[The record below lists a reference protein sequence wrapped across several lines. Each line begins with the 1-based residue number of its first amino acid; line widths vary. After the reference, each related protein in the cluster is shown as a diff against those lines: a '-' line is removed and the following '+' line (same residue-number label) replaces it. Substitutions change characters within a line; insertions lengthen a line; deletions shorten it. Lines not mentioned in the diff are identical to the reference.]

1 MTEQTPVPHPTPGGP
16 IRYLLDPFGFA
27 RDVLHALKEFALDA
41 LPWIALAITIGAVVL
56 VVWRLFLALRDR
68 RLREGARRVRIL
80 PPPEVD
86 PQQARLL
93 WMSLHALLR
102 PWWKRLVFGQPHLGF
117 EVVGRPEEIDVA
129 LWVPQDVPRGLVE
142 RAVEVAFPGA
152 RTEPSDADP
161 LAELARSDGHLEACE
176 FRLAEPE
183 WFPVGEGAGDE
194 SLDLAL
200 AALTGL
206 GENENAFVQ
215 VLARPL
221 TSRAR
226 YRLLR
231 AARVLR
237 SGGRPGRFSWRV
249 GRGGAGHRPAPDP
262 TIEGD
267 VRAIL
272 SKAASPLWACTV
284 RVAVRSSDREQAR
297 GRIHGLAGAFAVF
310 EGRNGFRRRRANR
323 PHRAITKRLMSRLLL
338 LSVPELAQIATV
350 PAAGA
355 VAGLD
360 RAGAKTVAPSRTLPS
375 TGMVLGLADHPGVSR
390 PVAIATED
398 ARHHLHVIGET
409 GTGKST
415 LLANLVLQDAAAGRA
430 AVVID
435 PKGDLVEAVLE
446 RLPEGCEDRTCVVDP
461 DDRKDAVG
469 LNVLAGTDPD
479 LIVDHVAGVFKRIY
493 EPWWGPRTD
502 DIMRAACLTLAQ
514 IPGATLAEV
523 PLLLTDFDWRRA
535 IRERLA
541 DVGGLSAFWS
551 WYERLPEQQRAQ
563 HIAPLL
569 NKLRAFLLRGPVR
582 AIVGQV
588 TPKRDI
594 ESLIDEGGLLLVRV
608 PKGTLGEDTSRLLG
622 AFVVARVWQRCMRR
636 ASLPED
642 ARPDATLYVDETHNY
657 LALPRS
663 FEDLLAEARGYRLS
677 LVLAHQH
684 MGQLPRDVRDA
695 LGANARTKVVFTCSP
710 EDALTLERHFAP
722 DLSAYDLS
730 HLATFQT
737 ACRPCVGGG
746 QAQAFTFRTEALQ
759 PGSAA
764 RAEVVRRRS
773 AELFAIPRDEVE
785 EVIESRQLEAVKAL
799 LPPTRDDDARRRSR
813 ERSVE
818 RSRERSAERS
828 SPLEPDLHETAGEK
842 PT

>member
-1 MTEQTPVPHPTPGGP
+1 MMAARGLVKLRGVL
-16 IRYLLDPFGFA
+16 RFLLDPFGLI
-27 RDVLHALKEFALDA
+27 RDALHAVKEFALEHIAWMA
-41 LPWIALAITIGAVVL
+41 LGVGIAIVLIACWRMLLA
-56 VVWRLFLALRDR
+56 WRSR
-68 RLREGARRVRIL
+68 RLREGARRVRVL

-102 PWWKRLVFGQPHLGF
+102 PWWKRFVFGQPHVGF
-117 EVVGRPEEIDVA
+117 EIVGRPEEIDVA
-129 LWVPQDVPRGLVE
+129 LWVPHDVPPGLVE

-152 RTEPSDADP
+152 RTEITETDP
-161 LAELARSDGHLEACE
+161 LGAAARHAGHLEACDLG
-176 FRLAEPE
+176 FAEPA
-183 WFPVGEGAGDE
+183 WFPFGGGAGDE
-194 SLDLAL
+194 TLGVAL

-206 GENENAFVQ
+206 DEGESALVQ

-237 SGGRPGRFSWRV
+237 MGGRPGRGSWRV
-249 GRGGAGHRPAPDP
+249 GRRGASGRPAPDP

-272 SKAASPLWACTV
+272 AKAASPLWACTI
-284 RVAVRSSDREQAR
+284 RCAVRSPSREQAQ

-310 EGRNGFRRRRANR
+310 EGRNGLRRRRASGLGR
-323 PHRAITKRLMSRLLL
+323 SIPTRRMGRLLT

-360 RAGAKTVAPSRTLPS
+360 RAGAKTVAPSRTLPHA
-375 TGMVLGLADHPGVSR
+375 GRVLGLADHPGVRR
-390 PVAIATED
+390 PVAIAAED
-398 ARHHLHVIGET
+398 ARHHLHIVGET

-435 PKGDLVEAVLE
+435 PKGDLVESILE

-469 LNVLAGTDPD
+469 LNVLAGSDPD

-569 NKLRAFLLRGPVR
+569 NKLRSFLLRGPVH
-582 AIVGQV
+582 AIVGQAA
-588 TPKRDI
+588 PKRDI

-636 ASLPED
+636 ASIPEQD
-642 ARPDATLYVDETHNY
+642 RPDATLYVDETHNY

-684 MGQLPRDVRDA
+684 MGQLPKDVRDA

-710 EDALTLERHFAP
+710 EDASALERHFDP

-730 HLATFQT
+730 HLATFQVG
-737 ACRPCVGGG
+737 CRPCVAGG
-746 QAQAFTFRTEALQ
+746 QAQAFTFRTEPLRS
-759 PGSAA
+759 GSPD

-773 AELFAIPRDEVE
+773 AELFAISRDEVE
-785 EVIESRQLEAVKAL
+785 DIIESRQLERAREL
-799 LPPTRDDDARRRSR
+799 LPPKREDGARRRSL
-813 ERSVE
+813 EHSFE
-818 RSRERSAERS
+818 RSRERSFERS
-828 SPLEPDLHETAGEK
+828 SSLDPVPREPAGER
-842 PT
+842 P

>member
-1 MTEQTPVPHPTPGGP
+1 MSRSPAQLPKPNGP
-16 IRYLLDPFGFA
+16 IRYLLDPAALLRDVMHALETFA
-27 RDVLHALKEFALDA
+27 REG
-41 LPWIALAITIGAVVL
+41 LPWMVLAIGIGGILFVA
-56 VVWRLFLALRDR
+56 WRLLIRWRDR
-68 RLREGARRVRIL
+68 RLRAGARRVRIL
-80 PPPEVD
+80 PPPQVD

-102 PWWKRLVFGQPHLGF
+102 PWWKRILLGQPHLGM
-117 EVVGRPEEIDVA
+117 EVVGRPEEIEVA
-129 LWVPQDVPRGLVE
+129 LWVPHAVPSGLVE

-152 RTEPSDADP
+152 RTEETKADP
-161 LAELARSDGHLEACE
+161 VAELAGPDGHLEVCE

-183 WFPVGEGAGDE
+183 WFPVGGGPGEDPL
-194 SLDLAL
+194 SLAL

-206 GENENAFVQ
+206 GEDEGALVQ
-215 VLARPL
+215 VLVRPL

-226 YRLLR
+226 HRLVR

-237 SGGRPGRFSWRV
+237 AGGRPGQLSWRI
-249 GRGGAGHRPAPDP
+249 GRGGAGGRTAPDP
-262 TIEGD
+262 TLEAD

-272 SKAASPLWACTV
+272 AKAASPLWACTL
-284 RVAVRSSDREQAR
+284 RVAVSSDDREQAR

-310 EGRNGFRRRRANR
+310 EGRNGFRRHRGARARRAMPAR
-323 PHRAITKRLMSRLLL
+323 RMGRLLV

-360 RAGAKTVAPSRTLPS
+360 RAGAKTAAPSRTLS
-375 TGMVLGLADHPGVSR
+375 ASGKVLGHADHSGVCR
-390 PVAIATED
+390 PVAIAPED
-398 ARHHLHVIGET
+398 ARHHLHVVGET

-415 LLANLVLQDAAAGRA
+415 LLANLVLQDAEAGRA

-435 PKGDLVEAVLE
+435 PKGDLVEAILE
-446 RLPEGCEDRTCVVDP
+446 RLPEGCEERTCVVDP
-461 DDRKDAVG
+461 NDRRDAVG
-469 LNVLAGTDPD
+469 LNVLAGSDPD

-523 PLLLTDFDWRRA
+523 PWLLTDFDWRRA
-535 IRERLA
+535 IRDRLG
-541 DVGGLSAFWS
+541 DVGGLAAFWS

-569 NKLRAFLLRGPVR
+569 NKLRSFLLRGPVQ
-582 AIVGQV
+582 AIVGQAE
-588 TPKRDI
+588 PKRDV

-636 ASLPED
+636 ASIPEEL
-642 ARPDATLYVDETHNY
+642 RPDATLYVDETHNY

-710 EDALTLERHFAP
+710 EDALALERHFDP

-730 HLATFQT
+730 HLATFQA

-746 QAQAFTFRTEALQ
+746 QAQAFTFRTEPLP
-759 PGSAA
+759 PGSRA
-764 RAEVVRRRS
+764 RARAVRRRS

-785 EVIESRQLEAVKAL
+785 EIIESRQLERARTL
-799 LPPTRDDDARRRSR
+799 LPPRSDETPR
-813 ERSVE
+813 ERSFE
-818 RSRERSAERS
+818 RSPERSFERSPERS
-828 SPLEPDLHETAGEK
+828 SSLDPRRRGSAGER
-842 PT
+842 P

>member
-1 MTEQTPVPHPTPGGP
+1 M
-16 IRYLLDPFGFA
+16 
-27 RDVLHALKEFALDA
+27 
-41 LPWIALAITIGAVVL
+41 
-56 VVWRLFLALRDR
+56 
-68 RLREGARRVRIL
+68 
-80 PPPEVD
+80 
-86 PQQARLL
+86 
-93 WMSLHALLR
+93 
-102 PWWKRLVFGQPHLGF
+102 
-117 EVVGRPEEIDVA
+117 GR
-129 LWVPQDVPRGLVE
+129 
-142 RAVEVAFPGA
+142 
-152 RTEPSDADP
+152 T
-161 LAELARSDGHLEACE
+161 
-176 FRLAEPE
+176 
-183 WFPVGEGAGDE
+183 
-194 SLDLAL
+194 
-200 AALTGL
+200 LT
-206 GENENAFVQ
+206 
-215 VLARPL
+215 
-221 TSRAR
+221 
-226 YRLLR
+226 
-231 AARVLR
+231 
-237 SGGRPGRFSWRV
+237 
-249 GRGGAGHRPAPDP
+249 
-262 TIEGD
+262 
-267 VRAIL
+267 
-272 SKAASPLWACTV
+272 
-284 RVAVRSSDREQAR
+284 
-297 GRIHGLAGAFAVF
+297 
-310 EGRNGFRRRRANR
+310 
-323 PHRAITKRLMSRLLL
+323 

-360 RAGAKTVAPSRTLPS
+360 RAGARTVAPSRTVAQA
-375 TGMVLGLADHPGVSR
+375 GRVLGLADHLGIRR
-390 PVAIATED
+390 PVAIEPED

-415 LLANLVLQDAAAGRA
+415 LLANLVLQDAMARRA

-435 PKGDLVEAVLE
+435 PKGDLVESILE
-446 RLPEGCEDRTCVVDP
+446 RLPAGCEERTCVVDP

-469 LNVLAGTDPD
+469 LNVLAGSDPD

-523 PLLLTDFDWRRA
+523 PLLLTDFDWRRE
-535 IRERLA
+535 IRARLA

-569 NKLRAFLLRGPVR
+569 NKLRSFLLRGPVH
-582 AIVGQV
+582 AIVGQA
-588 TPKRDI
+588 TPKRDV

-636 ASLPED
+636 ASIPEQD
-642 ARPDATLYVDETHNY
+642 RADATLYVDETHNY

-710 EDALTLERHFAP
+710 EDAAALERHFDP

-730 HLATFQT
+730 HLATFQV
-737 ACRPCVGGG
+737 ACRPCVAGG
-746 QAQAFTFRTEALQ
+746 QAPSFTFRTEPLP
-759 PGSAA
+759 PGSPA

-785 EVIESRQLEAVKAL
+785 DIIDWRQVERARLL
-799 LPPTRDDDARRRSR
+799 LPPERDDKRPPRSYD
-813 ERSVE
+813 RSVE
-818 RSRERSAERS
+818 PPVGRLGARS
-828 SPLEPDLHETAGEK
+828 SSLDHGKREPAGENG
-842 PT
+842 